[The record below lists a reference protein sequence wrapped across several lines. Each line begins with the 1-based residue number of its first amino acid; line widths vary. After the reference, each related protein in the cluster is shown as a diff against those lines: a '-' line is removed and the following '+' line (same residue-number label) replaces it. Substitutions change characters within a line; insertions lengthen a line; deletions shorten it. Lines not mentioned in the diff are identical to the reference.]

1 MITKA
6 NTSTV
11 PHAPEGVCSVLI
23 SINTPGIESPVC
35 RLGNSKVLLG
45 ELTVGQLIDKVINPN
60 SLLSV
65 GVPMA
70 QLEAESPA
78 AVAISELL
86 STDLCEV
93 FLLGEGQAEMRVVS
107 MEEPASSIA
116 QPQSGE
122 RGNTFIN
129 VNLEVRAAQEVSPD
143 GQEKRELAR
152 PSAVEVESPAGM
164 AQIAPTEGATAPMEF
179 SSDLPEGP
187 PKVSPEPEPKMH

>member
-93 FLLGEGQAEMRVVS
+93 FLLGEGEAEMEVS
-107 MEEPASSIA
+107 LIA
-116 QPQSGE
+116 IACTNPGRMAQVGDWLEQSG
-122 RGNTFIN
+122 GG
-129 VNLEVRAAQEVSPD
+129 VR
-143 GQEKRELAR
+143 
-152 PSAVEVESPAGM
+152 
-164 AQIAPTEGATAPMEF
+164 
-179 SSDLPEGP
+179 
-187 PKVSPEPEPKMH
+187 